1 MRVAPDAQ
9 RSIRGPVNKRGGI
22 LLALPATVTVRTAHR
37 RVYGW
42 VFSLMASALCVAACS
57 PPPRQT
63 TPSPAS
69 LVSDITL
76 TPDTTVISGEVPRNT
91 TLASMLSA
99 HGLPGDVVQQV
110 VSAAQAVFDPRRLRS
125 AQPFSLERTVEGALR
140 FFQYEIDADWF
151 LRVMPVAAGAAE
163 VRAELVPIPKTL
175 EHASTAGTIGGET
188 PSLFAAMEAAGEG
201 ADLTLALADIF
212 SGDIDFNSDLQPND
226 RFALAFEKWNRE
238 GRPST
243 YGVITAAEFH
253 NDGRVVRAIRF
264 TPPDGKP
271 AYYDEQGRSLRRFFL
286 KSPLKFEPRITSR
299 FSARRMHPVL
309 GTARAHRGVDYG
321 APTGAAVVAVSSG
334 TVISATYDNANGR
347 MVRLRHSSGYQSS
360 YLHLSAFARGIRA
373 GARVSQGQTIGLV
386 GATGLATGPHL
397 HYGLQ
402 RNGQWVDPVR
412 AHSSMP
418 PGEPIPASAMSAFVT
433 ERDKALAEL
442 AKERGERVIT
452 PNPQRPTPKATS

>member
-1 MRVAPDAQ
+1 
-9 RSIRGPVNKRGGI
+9 
-22 LLALPATVTVRTAHR
+22 VTFLTGNRRT
-37 RVYGW
+37 YGW
-42 VFSLMASALCVAACS
+42 ALSLAAITLCVAACS
-57 PPPRQT
+57 NAPRQAGQ
-63 TPSPAS
+63 SAES
-69 LVSDITL
+69 LADDITL

-99 HGLPGDVVQQV
+99 HGLPGSVVHQV
-110 VSAAQAVFDPRRLRS
+110 VTAAQAVFDPRRLRS
-125 AQPFSLERTVEGALR
+125 AQPFSLERTFEGALR
-140 FFQYEIDADWF
+140 FFEYEIDRDWF
-151 LRVMPVAAGAAE
+151 LRIMPVAAGAAE

-175 EHASTAGTIGGET
+175 EHASTSGTIGGQT

-226 RFALAFEKWNRE
+226 RFALSFEKWNRD

-243 YGVITAAEFH
+243 YGVITAAEFR
-253 NDGRVVRAIRF
+253 NEGRVLRAIRF
-264 TPPDGKP
+264 TPPDGKA

-299 FSARRMHPVL
+299 YSPRRMHPVL

-347 MVRLRHSSGYQSS
+347 MVRLRHSGGYQSA
-360 YLHLSAFARGIRA
+360 YLHLSAFAPGIRA
-373 GARVSQGQTIGLV
+373 GARVGQGDTIGLV

-412 AHSSMP
+412 EHSNMP
-418 PGEPIPASAMSAFVT
+418 PGEPIPASAMSAFIT
-433 ERDKALAEL
+433 ERDKALTEL
-442 AKERGERVIT
+442 ARASG
-452 PNPQRPTPKATS
+452 PQPSGLAD